1 MFQTTNHFLARKVAK
16 SNWAASLFPDVSS
29 LPPELATNA
38 VGQYVQQKLCKMIVI
53 HFACVWWYQRASK
66 MAKGAKWTWEQRNRG
81 SHLPLKSCFWP
92 HRPFSHEL
100 KLKKIKETSFFKLI
114 PHIWWL
120 NYQHFGHVG
129 VKSLFWNFYVV
140 QHAKCYQNSK
150 VHDWSATW
158 AYNQTPPTC
167 SRWHSRW
174 PLGDRNG
181 LAGAGRTGRTWGWFH
196 ADLPTNPW
204 IFGGYET
211 FKIGN
216 TWELDTKGELFICWF
231 HQQNLRVKTSKDK
244 RMKTWIYPENYG
256 KSEKWRIKTM
266 MTPPIKIESSLN
278 RTVQLNLARGPMS
291 GETSLKMAIFQVAG
305 RPREDQWPEIT
316 AWWFLDSLY
325 KSWIIQCQ

>member
-181 LAGAGRTGRTWGWFH
+181 LAGA
-196 ADLPTNPW
+196 D
-204 IFGGYET
+204 
-211 FKIGN
+211 
-216 TWELDTKGELFICWF
+216 
-231 HQQNLRVKTSKDK
+231 
-244 RMKTWIYPENYG
+244 
-256 KSEKWRIKTM
+256 
-266 MTPPIKIESSLN
+266 
-278 RTVQLNLARGPMS
+278 
-291 GETSLKMAIFQVAG
+291 
-305 RPREDQWPEIT
+305 REDMRMVSCGFTHQSMDLWGV
-316 AWWFLDSLY
+316 WN
-325 KSWIIQCQ
+325 IQNWKHLGVGHKRWVVHMLISPAELESKNQQR